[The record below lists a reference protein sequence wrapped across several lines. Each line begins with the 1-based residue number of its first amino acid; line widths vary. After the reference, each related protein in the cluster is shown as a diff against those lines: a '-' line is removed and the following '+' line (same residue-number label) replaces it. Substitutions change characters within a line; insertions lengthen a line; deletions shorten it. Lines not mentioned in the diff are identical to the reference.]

1 MRRITTVS
9 EVEALIGSPNELVLM
24 KTVTSLDDD
33 CLAILAI
40 APIAGLGFR
49 DPAGQ
54 PHTTVIG
61 GTAGFMRAESATQ
74 ITFDRPST
82 LALSEHYPS
91 VSLLFFLPG
100 THGETL
106 RVNGQLAE
114 ITLSQVTIAV
124 EEAFVHCAKC
134 ILRSKLFDVST
145 TITSSN
151 CIPQPSATSLND
163 PQISQFL
170 AQSPFVLLS
179 SWDASGGSDTSPK
192 GDRMGF
198 VRVLDGQTLAIADRK
213 GNQRADTVR
222 NLLQSAQ
229 IGLAF
234 LVPGREEVLHI
245 NGTGYLTDDLALCAS
260 MALGEKPPHA
270 AFVIKVQHIRLQ
282 TNSALQQAKLWD
294 ASSQAAQAEL
304 PTPNL
309 LAIVAR
315 HITKNK
321 HYAAQAALNQ
331 EVDQELTVAA
341 GEASISPSV
350 RQAYQQSLTNEGY

>member
-33 CLAILAI
+33 CQAILAL

-54 PHTTVIG
+54 PQTTIIG
-61 GTAGFMRAESATQ
+61 GTPGFMRVESTTQ
-74 ITFDRPST
+74 ITFDRPSA
-82 LALSEHYPS
+82 LALSQQYPS

-106 RVNGQLAE
+106 RVNGQLTY
-114 ITLSQVTIAV
+114 ITSTHVTLAV

-134 ILRSKLFDVST
+134 ILRSKLFDVSP

-151 CIPQPSATSLND
+151 FSPQHSATSLND
-163 PQISQFL
+163 PLISSFL
-170 AQSPFVLLS
+170 TQSPFVLLS
-179 SWDASGGSDTSPK
+179 SWDANGGSDTSPK
-192 GDRMGF
+192 GDTAGF
-198 VRVLDGQTLAIADRK
+198 VRVLDEKTLAIADRK

-234 LVPGREEVLHI
+234 LVPGHEEVLHI
-245 NGTGYLTDDLALCAS
+245 NGTGYLTDDPVLCAS

-270 AFVIKVQHIRLQ
+270 AFVIAVQQIVLQ
-282 TNSALQQAKLWD
+282 ANSALQQAKLWD
-294 ASSQAAQAEL
+294 AASQAAQAAL

-321 HYAAQAALNQ
+321 QYAAQAALNPA
-331 EVDQELTVAA
+331 VDQELTFAA